1 MTRPAARRPAM
12 QNFLPDSD
20 PAAAALARGRTLS
33 RVLPNGFTVLVEPDH
48 SAPVASVQVWVQSGS
63 IHEGQWLGAGLSH
76 LLEHMIFK
84 GTEKRGPNEIARAV
98 QEAGGYVNAYTSFD
112 RTVYWI
118 DVPADGAC
126 TAMELLADAALNST
140 LPAEEFVKEQEVIRR
155 EFAMGFDD
163 PNRMSTELMLST
175 AFTASPYR
183 HPIIGHLEV
192 FNRLTR
198 EDLVAYYRARYTP
211 ENMFLVVTGD
221 VDPTEVF
228 AGAEKYFGSASRQ
241 AQPPLFIQHE
251 PPQLGRRAVHEEF
264 ETELTRC
271 SIVWHIPPVTHPDTA
286 ALDVLAT
293 VLGGGRSTPLHLEL
307 REKQNLVH
315 HISSYSYMAGEMGLF
330 GIDFLCDPEKRTEAE
345 QAVRGIV
352 ERYRTQ
358 TAAPEEVTKARKS
371 ILADQL
377 SNLSTARGRAS
388 DIGGSWL
395 LARNPDLGSEYLE
408 QVGRVEASD
417 LQRVAQR
424 YLGESLSTVT
434 SLNPKGSLSRT
445 AAAAPAGAAR
455 KIEKFTLPNGL
466 RVLVCADHKL
476 PLVDLVAVFRGGLL
490 AESTATNGVT
500 ALAARTLIKGTKKR
514 TAEQL
519 NDEIE
524 AVGGQIRADSG
535 NNSFSVS
542 VEVMKPDLRLGMEI
556 LSDVLTH
563 AQFPDEE
570 IEREKEDQT
579 ASIKAE
585 DEQITTV
592 ARHAM
597 RRAVFGDHPY
607 GLRSNGTQESVE
619 ALTRKQLLAFRD
631 ECVTAKNGIL
641 AIFGDISVEEVRSLT
656 AELFTALPEGKLLM
670 TDPPVAAPLTAPAEV
685 VVNEPKQQAVLMA
698 GFRGADALSPDRT
711 ALELI
716 DTASSDMASRFFH
729 RIREEL
735 GLAYFVGASQ
745 MMGFA
750 PGIFTFYLGTDPAKV
765 DLVRKNFDEEIAALA
780 AEGLT
785 EAELSRAK
793 KKLVGSEAIRNQ
805 SLEAFAHIVA
815 VDELYGLGAEHHA
828 QRAAEINAVTLEQV
842 RDVAR
847 KYFRDP
853 CRATVLVTPATDKVA
868 AG

>member
-1 MTRPAARRPAM
+1 M
-12 QNFLPDSD
+12 QNFLPHPD
-20 PAAAALARGRTLS
+20 PAAAALVRGRTQT

-63 IHEGQWLGAGLSH
+63 IHEGSWLGAGLSH

-118 DVPADGAC
+118 DVPSDGTN
-126 TAMELLADAALNST
+126 TAIELLADATLHST
-140 LPAEEFVKEQEVIRR
+140 LPAGEFAKEQEVIRR

-175 AFTASPYR
+175 AFSASPYR
-183 HPIIGHLEV
+183 HPIIGYLEV

-198 EDLVAYYRARYTP
+198 DDLVAYYRARYTP

-221 VDPTEVF
+221 VDPALVF
-228 AGAEKYFGSASRQ
+228 AEAEKHFGSAPRQ
-241 AQPPLFIQHE
+241 AQPPLFIPHE
-251 PPQLGRRAVHEEF
+251 PPQLGRREAHEEF

-271 SIVWHIPPVTHPDTA
+271 ALVWHIPPVTHPDTA
-286 ALDVLAT
+286 PLDVLAT

-307 REKQNLVH
+307 REKRNLVH

-330 GIDFLCDPEKRTEAE
+330 GIDFLCDPEKRSEAE
-345 QAVRGIV
+345 QAVLEIV
-352 ERYRTQ
+352 TRYRDRLASDT
-358 TAAPEEVTKARKS
+358 EVAKARKS

-377 SNLSTARGRAS
+377 NNLSTARGRAS

-408 QVGRVEASD
+408 HIGRVEAAD
-417 LQRVAQR
+417 LQRVARR
-424 YLGESLSTVT
+424 YLTGSKATVT
-434 SLNPKGSLSRT
+434 SLNPKGSLARASKE
-445 AAAAPAGAAR
+445 APAAGAR
-455 KIEKFTLPNGL
+455 HIEKFTLPNGL
-466 RVLVCADHKL
+466 RVLVCADRKL
-476 PLVDLVAVFRGGLL
+476 PLVNLVAVFRGGLL
-490 AESTATNGVT
+490 AETAATNGVT
-500 ALAARTLIKGTKKR
+500 ALAARTLIKGTTR
-514 TAEQL
+514 RSAEQL

-542 VEVMKPDLRLGMEI
+542 VEVMKPDLHLGMDI
-556 LSDVLTH
+556 LSDVLMH
-563 AQFPDEE
+563 AAFPGEE
-570 IEREKEDQT
+570 IVREKEDQV

-592 ARHAM
+592 AKHAM

-607 GLRSNGTQESVE
+607 GLRSSGTEESVE
-619 ALTRKQLLAFRD
+619 ALTRDQLLTFRD
-631 ECVTAKNGIL
+631 ECVTARNGVL
-641 AIFGDISVEEVRSLT
+641 AVFGDVSVEEVRSMAGEMFGGLR
-656 AELFTALPEGKLLM
+656 EGRLLM
-670 TDPPVAAPLTAPAEV
+670 TDPPVAPPLAAAVEV
-685 VVNEPKQQAVLMA
+685 VANEPKQQAVLMA
-698 GFRGADALSPDRT
+698 GFRGADALSPDRV

-780 AEGLT
+780 SDGLT
-785 EAELSRAK
+785 EAELVRAK
-793 KKLVGSEAIRNQ
+793 KKLIGSEAIRNQ
-805 SLEAFAHIVA
+805 SLEAFAHVVA
-815 VDELYGLGAEHHA
+815 VDELYGLGAEHYA
-828 QRAAEINAVTLEQV
+828 QRMAEINAVTLEQV
-842 RDVAR
+842 RAVAR
-847 KYFRDP
+847 RYFHEP
-853 CRATVLVTPATDKVA
+853 SRATVLVTPASTA
-868 AG
+868 MA

>member
-1 MTRPAARRPAM
+1 MRPAARRPAM
-12 QNFLPDSD
+12 QHLLPDPD
-20 PAAAALARGRTLS
+20 PAAAALVRGRTLT

-63 IHEGQWLGAGLSH
+63 IHEGTWLGAGLSH

-84 GTEKRGPNEIARAV
+84 GTAKRGPNEIARAV
-98 QEAGGYVNAYTSFD
+98 QESGGYVNAYTSFD

-118 DVPADGAC
+118 DVPAEGAA
-126 TAMELLADAALNST
+126 TAIELLADASLHST
-140 LPAEEFVKEQEVIRR
+140 LPEAEFAKEQEVIRR

-175 AFTASPYR
+175 AFTASPYK
-183 HPIIGHLEV
+183 HPIIGHLEI

-198 EDLVAYYRARYTP
+198 DDLAAYYRARYTP

-221 VDPTEVF
+221 VDPARVF
-228 AGAEKYFGSASRQ
+228 ADAEQCFGSAPRQ
-241 AQPPLFIQHE
+241 AQPPVFIPRE
-251 PPQLGRRAVHEEF
+251 PPQLGHREAHEEF
-264 ETELTRC
+264 DTELTRC

-286 ALDVLAT
+286 PLDVLAT
-293 VLGGGRSTPLHLEL
+293 VLGAGRSTPLHREL

-330 GIDFLCDPEKRTEAE
+330 GIDFLCDPEKRVEAE
-345 QAVRGIV
+345 RAVRAIV
-352 ERYRTQ
+352 ERYRAQ
-358 TAAPEEVTKARKS
+358 AAAPEEVTKARKS

-377 SNLSTARGRAS
+377 NNLSTARGRAS

-408 QVGRVEASD
+408 QVARVEAAD
-417 LQRVAQR
+417 LQRVAR
-424 YLGESLSTVT
+424 HYLGETRSTVT
-434 SLNPKGSLSRT
+434 SLNPKGSRT
-445 AAAAPAGAAR
+445 RVAQSAPAVGAR
-455 KIEKFTLPNGL
+455 RIVKFALPNGL
-466 RVLVCADHKL
+466 RVLVCPDNKL
-476 PLVDLVAVFRGGLL
+476 PLVNLVAVFRGGLL
-490 AESTATNGVT
+490 AETEATNGVT
-500 ALAARTLIKGTKKR
+500 ALAARTLIKGTEKR
-514 TAEQL
+514 TADQL

-542 VEVMKPDLRLGMEI
+542 VEVMKPDLRLGMDI

-563 AQFPDEE
+563 AEFPPEE
-570 IEREKEDQT
+570 IAREKEDQL

-597 RRAVFGDHPY
+597 RQAVFGAHPY
-607 GLRSNGTQESVE
+607 GLRSNGTEASVA
-619 ALTRKQLLAFRD
+619 ALTRGQLVAFRD
-631 ECVTAKNGIL
+631 ECVTAKNGVL
-641 AIFGDISVEEVRSLT
+641 AVFGDVSVGEVEAL
-656 AELFTALPEGKLLM
+656 AGQFFGALPAGELLM
-670 TDPPVAAPLTAPAEV
+670 TDPPVAPPLASAAEV
-685 VVNEPKQQAVLMA
+685 VVHEPKQQAVLMA
-698 GFRGADALSPDRT
+698 GFRGADALSPDRVG
-711 ALELI
+711 LELI

-765 DLVRKNFDEEIAALA
+765 DQVRKNFDEEIASLA

-785 EAELSRAK
+785 AAELARAK
-793 KKLVGSEAIRNQ
+793 KKLIGSEAIRNQ
-805 SLEAFAHIVA
+805 SLEAFAHVAA
-815 VDELYGLGAEHHA
+815 VDELYGLGADHHEG
-828 QRAAEINAVTLEQV
+828 RAAEINAVTLEQI
-842 RDVAR
+842 RDLAH
-847 KYFRDP
+847 KYFRDAH
-853 CRATVLVTPATDKVA
+853 RATVLVTPGAPDPVA

>member
-1 MTRPAARRPAM
+1 MPD
-12 QNFLPDSD
+12 FLPHPD
-20 PAAAALARGRTLS
+20 PVAAALARGRTQT
-33 RVLPNGFTVLVEPDH
+33 RVLPNGFTVLVEADH
-48 SAPVASVQVWVQSGS
+48 TAPVASVQVWVQSGS
-63 IHEGQWLGAGLSH
+63 IHEGEWLGAGLSH

-84 GTEKRGPNEIARAV
+84 GTEKRGPNDIARAV

-118 DVPADGAC
+118 DVPAEGAA
-126 TAMELLADAALNST
+126 TAMELLADATLHST
-140 LPAEEFVKEQEVIRR
+140 LPAEEFAKEQEVIRR

-198 EDLVAYYRARYTP
+198 DDLVAYYRARYTP

-221 VDPTEVF
+221 VDPAEIF
-228 AGAEKYFGSASRQ
+228 AGAEKWFGSASRR
-241 AQPPLFIQHE
+241 AQPPLYIPHE
-251 PPQLGRRAVHEEF
+251 PPQLGRREAHEEF

-286 ALDVLAT
+286 PLDVLAT
-293 VLGGGRSTPLHLEL
+293 VLGSGRSTPLHLEL
-307 REKQNLVH
+307 REKKNLVH

-330 GIDFLCDPEKRTEAE
+330 GIDFLCEPDKRAEAE
-345 QAVRGIV
+345 SAVRGIV
-352 ERYRTQ
+352 ERYRGQ
-358 TAAPEEVTKARKS
+358 AATGAEVAKARKN

-377 SNLSTARGRAS
+377 GNLSTARGRAS

-395 LARNPDLGSEYLE
+395 LARNPDLGSEYLA
-408 QVGRVEASD
+408 QIGRVEPAD
-417 LQRVAQR
+417 LQRVARR
-424 YLGESLSTVT
+424 YLEESKSTVT
-434 SLNPKGSLSRT
+434 SLNPKGSLARALS
-445 AAAAPAGAAR
+445 AAPAPGAR
-455 KIEKFTLPNGL
+455 HIEKFALPNGL
-466 RVLVCADHKL
+466 RVLVCADPKL
-476 PLVDLVAVFRGGLL
+476 PLVNLIAVFRGGLL
-490 AESTATNGVT
+490 AETAETNGVT
-500 ALAARTLIKGTKKR
+500 ALAARTLIKGTER
-514 TAEQL
+514 RSAEQL
-519 NDEIE
+519 HEEIE

-542 VEVMKPDLRLGMEI
+542 VEVMRPDLALGMDI
-556 LSDVLTH
+556 LSDVLAH
-563 AQFPDEE
+563 ASFPAEE
-570 IEREKEDQT
+570 IEREKEDQI

-585 DEQITTV
+585 DEQITTI

-607 GLRSNGTQESVE
+607 GLRSNGSEESVH
-619 ALTRKQLLAFRD
+619 ALTREHLLAFRD
-631 ECVTAKNGIL
+631 GSVTAKNGVL
-641 AIFGDISVEEVRSLT
+641 AIFGDVSVDEVRSM
-656 AELFTALPEGKLLM
+656 AEKMFGGLREGALLM
-670 TDPPVAAPLTAPAEV
+670 TDPPAGAPLPGDAEIV
-685 VVNEPKQQAVLMA
+685 VHEPKQQAVLMA
-698 GFRGADALSPDRT
+698 GFRGADALSPDRI

-765 DLVRKNFDEEIAALA
+765 ALVRKNFDEEISALA

-785 EAELSRAK
+785 EAELLRAK
-793 KKLVGSEAIRNQ
+793 KKLIGSEAIRNQ

-815 VDELYGLGAEHHA
+815 VDELYGLGADHHGR
-828 QRAAEINAVTLEQV
+828 RAAEIEAVTLDDI
-842 RDVAR
+842 RRVAR
-847 KYFRDP
+847 KYFHEPR
-853 CRATVLVTPATDKVA
+853 RATVLVTPAADQVA

>member
-1 MTRPAARRPAM
+1 MPD
-12 QNFLPDSD
+12 FLPQPD
-20 PAAAALARGRTLS
+20 PVAAALPRGHTQT

-63 IHEGQWLGAGLSH
+63 IHEGPWLGAGLSH

-84 GTEKRGPNEIARAV
+84 GTEKRGANEIARSV

-118 DVPADGAC
+118 DVPADGAA
-126 TAMELLADAALNST
+126 TAMELLADATLHST
-140 LPAEEFVKEQEVIRR
+140 LPAGEFAKEQEVIRR

-175 AFTASPYR
+175 AFSASPYR

-198 EDLVAYYRARYTP
+198 DDLVAYYRARYTP

-221 VDPTEVF
+221 VDPARVF
-228 AGAEKYFGSASRQ
+228 ADAETWFGSVPRQ
-241 AQPPLFIQHE
+241 AQPPLFIPHE
-251 PPQLGRRAVHEEF
+251 PPQLGRREAHEEF

-271 SIVWHIPPVTHPDTA
+271 SIAWHIPPVTHPDTA

-307 REKQNLVH
+307 REKKNLVH

-330 GIDFLCDPEKRTEAE
+330 GIDFLCEPDKRAEAE
-345 QAVRGIV
+345 AAVRSIV
-352 ERYRTQ
+352 DRYREQ
-358 TAAPEEVTKARKS
+358 TASPAEVAKARKS

-377 SNLSTARGRAS
+377 NNLSTARGRAS

-395 LARNPDLGSEYLE
+395 LARNPDLGSEYLA

-417 LQRVAQR
+417 LQRVAR
-424 YLGESLSTVT
+424 SYLTASQSTVT
-434 SLNPKGSLSRT
+434 SLNPKGSLARAT
-445 AAAAPAGAAR
+445 AAAPAPGAR
-455 KIEKFTLPNGL
+455 RIEKFTLPNGL
-466 RVLVCADHKL
+466 RVLVCADRKL
-476 PLVDLVAVFRGGLL
+476 PLINLVAVFRGGLL
-490 AESTATNGVT
+490 AETAASNGVT
-500 ALAARTLIKGTKKR
+500 ALAARTLIKGTAR
-514 TAEQL
+514 RSAEQL

-542 VEVMKPDLRLGMEI
+542 VEVMKSDLALGMDI

-563 AQFPDEE
+563 AAFPEEE
-570 IEREKEDQT
+570 IAREKEDQI

-585 DEQITTV
+585 DEQITTI

-607 GLRSNGTQESVE
+607 GLRSNGTEESVQ
-619 ALTRKQLLAFRD
+619 ALTRGQLLAFRD
-631 ECVTAKNGIL
+631 ECVTAKNGVL
-641 AIFGDISVEEVRSLT
+641 AIFGDVSVEEVRT
-656 AELFTALPEGKLLM
+656 MAEKMFGGLREGDLLM
-670 TDPPVAAPLTAPAEV
+670 TNPPVAPALGAAVEV
-685 VVNEPKQQAVLMA
+685 VANEPKQQAVLMA
-698 GFRGADALSPDRT
+698 GFRGADALSPDRV

-780 AEGLT
+780 ADGLT
-785 EAELSRAK
+785 EAELVRAQ
-793 KKLVGSEAIRNQ
+793 KKLIGSEAIRNQ
-805 SLEAFAHIVA
+805 SLEAFTHVVA
-815 VDELYGLGAEHHA
+815 VDELYGLGAEHYA

-847 KYFRDP
+847 RYFHEP
-853 CRATVLVTPATDKVA
+853 CRATVLVMPEKSVA
-868 AG
+868 

>member
-1 MTRPAARRPAM
+1 M
-12 QNFLPDSD
+12 QNFLAQSD
-20 PAAAALARGRTLS
+20 PVAAALARGRTQS

-118 DVPADGAC
+118 DVPADG
-126 TAMELLADAALNST
+126 TATAIELLADATLHST
-140 LPAEEFVKEQEVIRR
+140 LPADEFTKEQEVIRR

-175 AFTASPYR
+175 AFSASPYR
-183 HPIIGHLEV
+183 HPIIGHLDV

-198 EDLVAYYRARYTP
+198 DDLVAYYRARYTP

-221 VDPTEVF
+221 VEPAHIF
-228 AGAEKYFGSASRQ
+228 AEAEKWFGPAQRQ
-241 AQPPLFIQHE
+241 AQPPLFIPHE
-251 PPQLGRRAVHEEF
+251 PPQLGRREAHEEF

-271 SIVWHIPPVTHPDTA
+271 SLVWHIPPVTHPDTA
-286 ALDVLAT
+286 PLDVLAT

-307 REKQNLVH
+307 REKRNLVH
-315 HISSYSYMAGEMGLF
+315 HISAYSYMAGEMGLF
-330 GIDFLCDPEKRTEAE
+330 GIDFLCEPEKRAEAE
-345 QAVRGIV
+345 QAVLEIV
-352 ERYRTQ
+352 DRYRAQ
-358 TAAPEEVTKARKS
+358 TAAAAEVAKARKS

-377 SNLSTARGRAS
+377 NNLSTARGRAS

-408 QVGRVEASD
+408 HIGRVEAAE
-417 LQRVAQR
+417 LQGVAR
-424 YLGESLSTVT
+424 KYLTGSKVTIT
-434 SLNPKGSLSRT
+434 SLNPRGSLATTAQT
-445 AAAAPAGAAR
+445 AAAAGAR
-455 KIEKFTLPNGL
+455 HIEKFTLPNGL
-466 RVLVCADHKL
+466 RVLVCEDRKL
-476 PLVDLVAVFRGGLL
+476 PLVNLVAVFRGGLL
-490 AESTATNGVT
+490 AETKETNGIT
-500 ALAARTLIKGTKKR
+500 ALGARTLIKGTARR

-519 NDEIE
+519 HEEIE

-535 NNSFSVS
+535 NNSFSLS
-542 VEVMKPDLRLGMEI
+542 VEVMKPDLTLGMDI
-556 LSDVLTH
+556 LADVLMH
-563 AQFPDEE
+563 ASFPEDA
-570 IEREKEDQT
+570 IAREKEDQI

-585 DEQITTV
+585 DEQITSV
-592 ARHAM
+592 AKHAM
-597 RRAVFGDHPY
+597 RRAVFGDHAY
-607 GLRSNGTQESVE
+607 GLRSSGSEESVA

-631 ECVTAKNGIL
+631 GCVAGRNGVL
-641 AIFGDISVEEVRSLT
+641 AIFGDVSAGEVRKL
-656 AELFTALPEGKLLM
+656 AENLLAGLPEGQLLM
-670 TDPPVAAPLTAPAEV
+670 TDPPVAPAIAAPADIV
-685 VVNEPKQQAVLMA
+685 VHEPKQQAVLMA
-698 GFRGADALSPDRT
+698 GFQGANALSPDRV

-735 GLAYFVGASQ
+735 GLAYFVGAAQ

-765 DLVRKNFDEEIAALA
+765 DVVRKNFDEEIAALA

-793 KKLVGSEAIRNQ
+793 KKLIGSEAIRNQ
-805 SLEAFAHIVA
+805 SLEAFAHVVA
-815 VDELYGLGAEHHA
+815 VDELYGLGADHYA
-828 QRAAEINAVTLEQV
+828 QRAAEINAVTQEQV
-842 RDVAR
+842 RAVAN
-847 KYFRDP
+847 KYFQQP
-853 CRATVLVTPATDKVA
+853 HRATVLVTPA
-868 AG
+868 

>member
-1 MTRPAARRPAM
+1 M
-12 QNFLPDSD
+12 QHFPSQSE
-20 PAAAALARGRTLS
+20 PAAAALARGRTQT

-63 IHEGQWLGAGLSH
+63 IHEGSWLGAGLSH

-118 DVPADGAC
+118 DVPADGTN
-126 TAMELLADAALNST
+126 TAIELLADATLHST
-140 LPAEEFVKEQEVIRR
+140 LPADEFAKEQEVIRR

-175 AFTASPYR
+175 AFSASPYR
-183 HPIIGHLEV
+183 HPIIGHLDV
-192 FNRLTR
+192 FNQLTR
-198 EDLVAYYRARYTP
+198 DDLVAYYRARYTP

-221 VDPTEVF
+221 VDPARVF
-228 AGAEKYFGSASRQ
+228 SEAEAQFGSAPRQ
-241 AQPPLFIQHE
+241 AQPPLFIPHE
-251 PPQLGRRAVHEEF
+251 PPQLGRREAHEEF

-271 SIVWHIPPVTHPDTA
+271 SLVWHIPPVTHPDTA
-286 ALDVLAT
+286 PLDVLAT

-307 REKQNLVH
+307 REKRNLVH

-345 QAVRGIV
+345 QAVLEIV
-352 ERYRTQ
+352 DRYRAQ
-358 TAAPEEVTKARKS
+358 TATDAEVAKARKS

-377 SNLSTARGRAS
+377 NNLSTARGRAS

-408 QVGRVEASD
+408 HIGRVEAAD
-417 LQRVAQR
+417 LQRVASR
-424 YLGESLSTVT
+424 YLTESKATIT
-434 SLNPKGSLSRT
+434 SLNPKGSLSRVT
-445 AAAAPAGAAR
+445 AEAPAAR
-455 KIEKFTLPNGL
+455 ARHIEKFTLPNGL
-466 RVLVCADHKL
+466 RVLVCPDRKL
-476 PLVDLVAVFRGGLL
+476 PLVNLVAVFRGGLL
-490 AESTATNGVT
+490 AETATTNGVT
-500 ALAARTLIKGTKKR
+500 ALAARTLIKGTER
-514 TAEQL
+514 RSAEQL

-542 VEVMKPDLRLGMEI
+542 VEVMKPDLRLGMDI

-563 AQFPDEE
+563 AAFPEEE
-570 IEREKEDQT
+570 IAREKEDQI

-585 DEQITTV
+585 DEQITTI

-607 GLRSNGTQESVE
+607 GLRSSGTEESVE
-619 ALTRKQLLAFRD
+619 ALARDQLILFRD
-631 ECVTAKNGIL
+631 ECVTAKNGVL
-641 AIFGDISVEEVRSLT
+641 AVFGDVSVEEVRSMA
-656 AELFTALPEGKLLM
+656 AEMLDGLREGKLLM
-670 TDPPVAAPLTAPAEV
+670 TEPPVPPPLGAAVEV
-685 VVNEPKQQAVLMA
+685 VANEPKQQAVLMA
-698 GFRGADALSPDRT
+698 GFRGADALSPDRV

-780 AEGLT
+780 ADGLT
-785 EAELSRAK
+785 ESELARAK
-793 KKLVGSEAIRNQ
+793 KKLIGSEAIRNQ
-805 SLEAFAHIVA
+805 SLESFAHIVA
-815 VDELYGLGAEHHA
+815 VDELYGLGAEHYTH
-828 QRAAEINAVTLEQV
+828 RAAEINAVTLEQV
-842 RDVAR
+842 RAVAR
-847 KYFRDP
+847 KYFHEP
-853 CRATVLVTPATDKVA
+853 CRATVVVTPEQSIA
-868 AG
+868 

>member
-1 MTRPAARRPAM
+1 M
-12 QNFLPDSD
+12 QNLLPHPDD
-20 PAAAALARGRTLS
+20 TAAAALARGRTQT

-63 IHEGQWLGAGLSH
+63 IHEGSWLGAGLSH

-118 DVPADGAC
+118 DVPADGAG
-126 TAMELLADAALNST
+126 TAMELLADATLHST
-140 LPAEEFVKEQEVIRR
+140 LPAEEFSKEQEVIRR

-175 AFTASPYR
+175 AFSASPYR

-198 EDLVAYYRARYTP
+198 DDLAAYYRARYTP

-221 VDPTEVF
+221 VDPAQVF
-228 AGAEKYFGSASRQ
+228 ADAEKNFGPASRQ
-241 AQPPLFIQHE
+241 AQPPLFIPHE
-251 PPQLGRRAVHEEF
+251 PAQLGRREAHEEF

-271 SIVWHIPPVTHPDTA
+271 SLVWHIPPVTHPDTA
-286 ALDVLAT
+286 PLDVLAT
-293 VLGGGRSTPLHLEL
+293 ALGGGRSTPLHLEL
-307 REKQNLVH
+307 REKKNLVH
-315 HISSYSYMAGEMGLF
+315 HISAYSYMAGEMGLF
-330 GIDFLCDPEKRTEAE
+330 GIDFLCDPDKRIEAA
-345 QAVRGIV
+345 QAVLEIV
-352 ERYRTQ
+352 DRYCGQ
-358 TAAPEEVTKARKS
+358 TATPAEVTKARKS

-377 SNLSTARGRAS
+377 NNLSTARGRAS

-395 LARNPDLGSEYLE
+395 LARNPDLGSEYL
-408 QVGRVEASD
+408 GHIGCVEAAD
-417 LQRVAQR
+417 LQRVARR
-424 YLGESLSTVT
+424 YLTESKATIT
-434 SLNPKGSLSRT
+434 SLNPKGSLDLASR
-445 AAAAPAGAAR
+445 AAHVAGAR

-476 PLVDLVAVFRGGLL
+476 PLVNLVAVFRGGLL
-490 AESTATNGVT
+490 AENAATNGVT
-500 ALAARTLIKGTKKR
+500 ALAARTLIKGTER
-514 TAEQL
+514 RSAEQL

-542 VEVMKPDLRLGMEI
+542 VEVMKPDLGLGMDI
-556 LSDVLTH
+556 LSDVLAH
-563 AQFPDEE
+563 AAFPDEE
-570 IEREKEDQT
+570 IAREKEDQI

-592 ARHAM
+592 ARNAM

-607 GLRSNGTQESVE
+607 GLRSSGTVDSVE
-619 ALTRKQLLAFRD
+619 SLTGEQLLAFRE
-631 ECVTAKNGIL
+631 ECVTAKNGVL
-641 AIFGDISVEEVRSLT
+641 AIFGDVSVKEVRAMAGEMFGGLR
-656 AELFTALPEGKLLM
+656 EGALLM
-670 TDPPVAAPLTAPAEV
+670 TDPPVAPPLGAAAEI

-698 GFRGADALSPDRT
+698 GFRGADALSADRA

-716 DTASSDMASRFFH
+716 DTASSDMASRFFQ

-735 GLAYFVGASQ
+735 GLAYFVGAAQ

-785 EAELSRAK
+785 EAELIRAK
-793 KKLVGSEAIRNQ
+793 KKLIGSEAIRNQ
-805 SLEAFAHIVA
+805 SLETFAHVVA

-828 QRAAEINAVTLEQV
+828 ERAAEINAVTLEQV
-842 RDVAR
+842 REVAQ

-853 CRATVLVTPATDKVA
+853 FRATVLVTPEQSVA
-868 AG
+868 

>member
-1 MTRPAARRPAM
+1 MPD
-12 QNFLPDSD
+12 FLPQPD
-20 PAAAALARGRTLS
+20 PAAAALSRGNTQS

-63 IHEGQWLGAGLSH
+63 IHEGSWLGAGLSH

-118 DVPADGAC
+118 DVPADGAA
-126 TAMELLADAALNST
+126 TAMELLADATLHST
-140 LPAEEFVKEQEVIRR
+140 LPAEEFAKEQEVIRR

-183 HPIIGHLEV
+183 HPIIGHLDV

-221 VDPTEVF
+221 VDPAQVF
-228 AGAEKYFGSASRQ
+228 ADAEQWFGSVPRQ
-241 AQPPLFIQHE
+241 AQPPLFIPRE
-251 PPQLGRRAVHEEF
+251 PPQLGRREAHEEF

-286 ALDVLAT
+286 PLDVLAT

-307 REKQNLVH
+307 REKKNLVH

-330 GIDFLCDPEKRTEAE
+330 GIDFLCEPAKRAEAE

-358 TAAPEEVTKARKS
+358 SASPAEVAKARKS

-377 SNLSTARGRAS
+377 NNLSTARGRAS

-417 LQRVAQR
+417 LQRVARR
-424 YLGESLSTVT
+424 YLGESESTVT
-434 SLNPKGSLSRT
+434 SLNPKGSLARAFAT
-445 AAAAPAGAAR
+445 TPAAGAR
-455 KIEKFTLPNGL
+455 KIGKFTLPSGL
-466 RVLVCADHKL
+466 RVLVCDDHKL
-476 PLVDLVAVFRGGLL
+476 PLVNLVAVFRGGLL
-490 AESTATNGVT
+490 AETPATNGVT
-500 ALAARTLIKGTKKR
+500 ALAARTLIKGTSR
-514 TAEQL
+514 RNAEQL

-542 VEVMKPDLRLGMEI
+542 IEVMKPDLHLGMDI
-556 LSDVLTH
+556 LSDVLMH
-563 AQFPDEE
+563 ATFPAEE
-570 IEREKEDQT
+570 IAREKEDQI

-585 DEQITTV
+585 EEQITTV

-607 GLRSNGTQESVE
+607 GLRSNGTEESVH
-619 ALTRKQLLAFRD
+619 ALTREQLLAFRE
-631 ECVTAKNGIL
+631 ECVTAKNGVL
-641 AIFGDISVEEVRSLT
+641 AIFGAVSVDEVRAM
-656 AELFTALPEGKLLM
+656 AEKMFGGLREGSLLM
-670 TDPPVAAPLTAPAEV
+670 TDPPVAPALNEAVEV
-685 VVNEPKQQAVLMA
+685 VAHEPKQQAVLMA
-698 GFRGADALSPDRT
+698 GFRGADALSPDRV

-765 DLVRKNFDEEIAALA
+765 DLVRKNFDEEISALA

-785 EAELSRAK
+785 ESELVRAK
-793 KKLVGSEAIRNQ
+793 KKLIGSEAIRNQ
-805 SLEAFAHIVA
+805 SLESFAHVVA

-828 QRAAEINAVTLEQV
+828 QRAAEINAVTLDQV

-847 KYFRDP
+847 RYFLEP
-853 CRATVLVTPATDKVA
+853 CRATVLVTPETA
-868 AG
+868 

>member
-1 MTRPAARRPAM
+1 MPE
-12 QNFLPDSD
+12 FLPTPD
-20 PAAAALARGRTLS
+20 PAASALTRGQTMT

-118 DVPADGAC
+118 DVPSDG
-126 TAMELLADAALNST
+126 TATAIELLADATLNST
-140 LPAEEFVKEQEVIRR
+140 LPDGEFAKEQEVIRR

-175 AFTASPYR
+175 AFSTSPYR

-198 EDLVAYYRARYTP
+198 DDLTAYYRARYTP

-221 VDPTEVF
+221 VDTAQIF
-228 AGAEKYFGSASRQ
+228 AEAEKWFGLAPRRV
-241 AQPPLFIQHE
+241 QPPLFIPHE
-251 PPQLGRRAVHEEF
+251 PPQLGRREAHEEF

-271 SIVWHIPPVTHPDTA
+271 SLVWHIPPVTHPDTA
-286 ALDVLAT
+286 PLDVLAT

-307 REKQNLVH
+307 REKRNLVH
-315 HISSYSYMAGEMGLF
+315 HISAYSYMAGEMGLF
-330 GIDFLCDPEKRTEAE
+330 GIDFLCQPEKRAEAE
-345 QAVRGIV
+345 SAVLDIV
-352 ERYRTQ
+352 DRYRGQ
-358 TAAPEEVTKARKS
+358 AASGNEVTKARKS
-371 ILADQL
+371 ILADQI

-395 LARNPDLGSEYLE
+395 LARNPDLGSEYLG
-408 QVGRVEASD
+408 QVGRVEAAD
-417 LQRVAQR
+417 LQRVACQ
-424 YLGESLSTVT
+424 YLVEARATVT
-434 SLNPKGSLSRT
+434 SLNPKGSLDRTVKT
-445 AAAAPAGAAR
+445 AAAPGAR
-455 KIEKFTLPNGL
+455 QIEHFTLPNGL
-466 RVLVCADHKL
+466 RVLVCEDRKL
-476 PLVDLVAVFRGGLL
+476 PLVNFVSVFRGGLL
-490 AESTATNGVT
+490 AETAATNGVT
-500 ALAARTLIKGTKKR
+500 ALAARTLIKGTAR
-514 TAEQL
+514 RDGEQL

-542 VEVMKPDLRLGMEI
+542 VEVMKPDLRLGMDI
-556 LSDVLTH
+556 LSDVLVH
-563 AQFPDEE
+563 ATFPEE
-570 IEREKEDQT
+570 EVAREKEDQIAAIT
-579 ASIKAE
+579 AE
-585 DEQITTV
+585 DEQITTI

-607 GLRSNGTQESVE
+607 GLRSNGTTESVE
-619 ALTRKQLLAFRD
+619 ALTRAQLLAFRD
-631 ECVTAKNGIL
+631 TCVTAKNGVL
-641 AIFGDISVEEVRSLT
+641 AIFGDVSLEEVRTLT
-656 AELFTALPEGKLLM
+656 AEMFGPLPTGELLM
-670 TDPPVAAPLTAPAEV
+670 TDPPAPAALTAAVEV
-685 VVNEPKQQAVLMA
+685 VAHEPKQQAVLMA
-698 GFRGADALSPDRT
+698 GFRGADALSPDRV

-716 DTASSDMASRFFH
+716 DTASSDMSSRFFH

-735 GLAYFVGASQ
+735 GLAYFVGATQ

-765 DLVRKNFDEEIAALA
+765 DLVRKNFDQEIASLA
-780 AEGLT
+780 EDGLT
-785 EAELSRAK
+785 EAELVRAK
-793 KKLVGSEAIRNQ
+793 KKLIGGEAIRNQ
-805 SLEAFAHIVA
+805 SLESFAHIVA
-815 VDELYGLGAEHHA
+815 VDELYGLGADHHA
-828 QRAAEINAVTLEQV
+828 QRTTEINAVTLGQV

-847 KYFRDP
+847 KYFREP
-853 CRATVLVTPATDKVA
+853 FRATVLVTPQAAATA
-868 AG
+868 

>member
-1 MTRPAARRPAM
+1 M
-12 QNFLPDSD
+12 QNFLPNSD
-20 PAAAALARGRTLS
+20 PAAAALARGRTLT

-84 GTEKRGPNEIARAV
+84 GTEKRGPNEIAKAV

-118 DVPADGAC
+118 DVPADGAA
-126 TAMELLADAALNST
+126 TAMELLADATLHST
-140 LPAEEFVKEQEVIRR
+140 LPEGEFAKEQEVIRR

-175 AFTASPYR
+175 AFTASPYK
-183 HPIIGHLEV
+183 HPIIGHLDV

-198 EDLVAYYRARYTP
+198 DDLAAYYRARYTP

-221 VDPTEVF
+221 VDPAKVF
-228 AGAEKYFGSASRQ
+228 ADAEQWFGSAPRQ
-241 AQPPLFIQHE
+241 AQPPLFIPRE
-251 PPQLGRRAVHEEF
+251 PPQLGRREAHDEF

-271 SIVWHIPPVTHPDTA
+271 SLVWHIPPVTHPDTA
-286 ALDVLAT
+286 PRDVLAT

-307 REKQNLVH
+307 REKKNLVH
-315 HISSYSYMAGEMGLF
+315 HVSSYSYMAGEMGLF

-345 QAVRGIV
+345 KAVREIV
-352 ERYRTQ
+352 ERYRTR
-358 TAAPEEVTKARKS
+358 AAAADEVTKARKS

-377 SNLSTARGRAS
+377 NNLSTARGRAS

-408 QVGRVEASD
+408 QIGRVEASD

-424 YLGESLSTVT
+424 YLGESQSTVT
-434 SLNPKGSLSRT
+434 SLNPKGSLAR
-445 AAAAPAGAAR
+445 AAKSAPAAGAR
-455 KIEKFTLPNGL
+455 HIDKFTLPNGL

-476 PLVDLVAVFRGGLL
+476 PLVNLVAVFRGGLL
-490 AESTATNGVT
+490 AESAATNGVT

-542 VEVMKPDLRLGMEI
+542 VEVMQPDLRLGMDI
-556 LSDVLTH
+556 LSDVLIH
-563 AQFPDEE
+563 AEFPEEE
-570 IEREKEDQT
+570 IAREKEDQI

-607 GLRSNGTQESVE
+607 GLRSNGTAESVQ

-631 ECVTAKNGIL
+631 ECVTGKNGVL
-641 AIFGDISVEEVRSLT
+641 AIFGDVSGDEVRAMC
-656 AELFTALPEGKLLM
+656 AELFSGLPGGKLLM
-670 TDPPVAAPLTAPAEV
+670 TDPPIAPPLPAAVEI
-685 VVNEPKQQAVLMA
+685 VVNEPKQQAVIMA
-698 GFRGADALSPDRT
+698 GFRGTDALNPDRT

-750 PGIFTFYLGTDPAKV
+750 PGIFTFYLGTDPAKA
-765 DLVRKNFDEEIAALA
+765 DHVRKNLDEEIASLA
-780 AEGLT
+780 ADGLT
-785 EAELSRAK
+785 EAELVRAK
-793 KKLVGSEAIRNQ
+793 KKLIGSEAIRNQ
-805 SLEAFAHIVA
+805 SLEAFAHVVA
-815 VDELYGLGAEHHA
+815 VDELYGLGTDHHA
-828 QRAAEINAVTLEQV
+828 QRAAEINAVTLDEV
-842 RDVAR
+842 RRVAR
-847 KYFRDP
+847 KYFHEP
-853 CRATVLVTPATDKVA
+853 HRATVLVTPA
-868 AG
+868 

>member
-1 MTRPAARRPAM
+1 MPE
-12 QNFLPDSD
+12 FLPAPD
-20 PAAAALARGRTLS
+20 PAASALARGHTLT

-63 IHEGQWLGAGLSH
+63 IHESQWLGAGLSH

-118 DVPADGAC
+118 DVPSDG
-126 TAMELLADAALNST
+126 TATAIELLADATLHST
-140 LPAEEFVKEQEVIRR
+140 LPDGEFAKEQEVIRR

-175 AFTASPYR
+175 AFSTSPYR

-198 EDLVAYYRARYTP
+198 DDLVAYYRSRYTP

-221 VDPTEVF
+221 VDTAQIF
-228 AGAEKYFGSASRQ
+228 AEAEKWFGLAPRRV
-241 AQPPLFIQHE
+241 QPPLFIPHE
-251 PPQLGRRAVHEEF
+251 PPQLGRREAHEEF

-271 SIVWHIPPVTHPDTA
+271 SLVWHIPPVTHPDTA

-307 REKQNLVH
+307 REKRNLVH
-315 HISSYSYMAGEMGLF
+315 HISAYSYMAGEMGLF
-330 GIDFLCDPEKRTEAE
+330 GIDFLCEPEKRAEAE
-345 QAVRGIV
+345 SAVLDIV
-352 ERYRTQ
+352 ARYRGQ
-358 TAAPEEVTKARKS
+358 AAASSEVTKARKS
-371 ILADQL
+371 ILADQI

-395 LARNPDLGSEYLE
+395 LARNPDLGSEYLDH
-408 QVGRVEASD
+408 VGRVEAAD
-417 LQRVAQR
+417 LQRVACQ
-424 YLGESLSTVT
+424 YLAGSKATVT
-434 SLNPKGSLSRT
+434 SLNPKGSLDRT
-445 AAAAPAGAAR
+445 VKEAAARGTR
-455 KIEKFTLPNGL
+455 RIEHFTLPNGL
-466 RVLVCADHKL
+466 RVLVCEDRKL
-476 PLVDLVAVFRGGLL
+476 PLVNLVSVFRGGLL
-490 AESTATNGVT
+490 AETAGTNGVT
-500 ALAARTLIKGTKKR
+500 ALAARTLVKGTAR
-514 TAEQL
+514 RDGEQL

-542 VEVMKPDLRLGMEI
+542 VEVMKPDLRLGMDI
-556 LSDVLTH
+556 LSDVLVH
-563 AQFPDEE
+563 ATFPEE
-570 IEREKEDQT
+570 EVAREKEDQI
-579 ASIKAE
+579 AAIKAE
-585 DEQITTV
+585 DEQITTI

-607 GLRSNGTQESVE
+607 GLRSNGTAESVE
-619 ALTRKQLLAFRD
+619 ALTRAQLLAFRD
-631 ECVTAKNGIL
+631 TCVTAKNGVL
-641 AIFGDISVEEVRSLT
+641 AIFGDVSREEVLALT
-656 AELFTALPEGKLLM
+656 AEMFGPLPTGELLM
-670 TDPPVAAPLTAPAEV
+670 TDPPAAAALTAAIEV
-685 VVNEPKQQAVLMA
+685 VANEPKQQAVLMA
-698 GFRGADALSPDRT
+698 GFRGADALSPDRV

-716 DTASSDMASRFFH
+716 DTASSDMSSRFFH

-735 GLAYFVGASQ
+735 GLAYFVGAAQ

-765 DLVRKNFDEEIAALA
+765 DLVRKNFDEEIASLA
-780 AEGLT
+780 EDGLT
-785 EAELSRAK
+785 EAELLRAK
-793 KKLVGSEAIRNQ
+793 KKLIGGEAIRNQ
-805 SLEAFAHIVA
+805 SLEAFAHVVA

-828 QRAAEINAVTLEQV
+828 ERAAEINAVTLEEV

-847 KYFRDP
+847 KYFREP
-853 CRATVLVTPATDKVA
+853 FRATVLVTPEPTATA
-868 AG
+868 

>member
-1 MTRPAARRPAM
+1 M
-12 QNFLPDSD
+12 QNFPPHPD
-20 PAAAALARGRTLS
+20 PAAAALARGRTQT
-33 RVLPNGFTVLVEPDH
+33 RVLANGFNVLVEPDH

-118 DVPADGAC
+118 DVPADGAA
-126 TAMELLADAALNST
+126 TAMELLADATLHST
-140 LPAEEFVKEQEVIRR
+140 LPAGEFAKEQEVIRR

-175 AFTASPYR
+175 AFSASPYR

-198 EDLVAYYRARYTP
+198 EDLAAYYRARYTP

-221 VDPTEVF
+221 VDPAQVF
-228 AGAEKYFGSASRQ
+228 AEAEKHFGSAPRQ
-241 AQPPLFIQHE
+241 AQPPLFIPHE
-251 PPQLGRRAVHEEF
+251 PPQLGRREAHEEF

-271 SIVWHIPPVTHPDTA
+271 SLVWHIPPVTHPDTA

-307 REKQNLVH
+307 REKRNLVH
-315 HISSYSYMAGEMGLF
+315 HISAYSYMAGEMGLF
-330 GIDFLCDPEKRTEAE
+330 GIDFLCDPEKRIEAE
-345 QAVRGIV
+345 DAVLDIV
-352 ERYRTQ
+352 TRYRDQ
-358 TAAPEEVTKARKS
+358 PASGAEVTKARKS

-377 SNLSTARGRAS
+377 NNLSTARGRAS

-395 LARNPDLGSEYLE
+395 LARNPDLGSEYLGHI
-408 QVGRVEASD
+408 GRVEAAD
-417 LQRVAQR
+417 LQRVARR
-424 YLGESLSTVT
+424 YLTGSKATVT
-434 SLNPKGSLSRT
+434 SLNPKGSLART
-445 AAAAPAGAAR
+445 TGEAPAAGAR
-455 KIEKFTLPNGL
+455 HIEKFTLPNGL

-490 AESTATNGVT
+490 TETAATNGVT
-500 ALAARTLIKGTKKR
+500 ALAARTLVKGTQR
-514 TAEQL
+514 RSAEQL

-542 VEVMKPDLRLGMEI
+542 VEVMKPDLRLGMDI

-563 AQFPDEE
+563 AAFPEEE
-570 IEREKEDQT
+570 IEREKEDQI

-585 DEQITTV
+585 DEQITAV

-607 GLRSNGTQESVE
+607 GLRSSGTASSVA
-619 ALTRKQLLAFRD
+619 ALTRGHLLALRD
-631 ECVTAKNGIL
+631 ECVTAKNGVL
-641 AIFGDISVEEVRSLT
+641 AVFGDVSVDEVRT
-656 AELFTALPEGKLLM
+656 MAEEMFGGLCEGALLM
-670 TDPPVAAPLTAPAEV
+670 TDPPVAPALARAVEV
-685 VVNEPKQQAVLMA
+685 VAHEPKQQAVLMA
-698 GFRGADALSPDRT
+698 GFRGADALSPDRA

-765 DLVRKNFDEEIAALA
+765 DLVRKNFDEEIASLA
-780 AEGLT
+780 ADGLT
-785 EAELSRAK
+785 EAELTRAK
-793 KKLVGSEAIRNQ
+793 KKLIGSEAIRNQ
-805 SLEAFAHIVA
+805 SLEAFAHVVA

-828 QRAAEINAVTLEQV
+828 RRAAEINAVTLEQV
-842 RDVAR
+842 RAVAR
-847 KYFRDP
+847 KYFHDP
-853 CRATVLVTPATDKVA
+853 CRATVLVTPATA
-868 AG
+868 PTA

>member
-1 MTRPAARRPAM
+1 MPD
-12 QNFLPDSD
+12 FLPQPD
-20 PAAAALARGRTLS
+20 PAAAALSRGKTQT

-63 IHEGQWLGAGLSH
+63 IHEGSWLGAGLSH

-118 DVPADGAC
+118 DVPADGAA
-126 TAMELLADAALNST
+126 TAVELLADATLHST
-140 LPAEEFVKEQEVIRR
+140 LPADEFAKEQEVIRR

-183 HPIIGHLEV
+183 HPIIGHLDV

-221 VDPTEVF
+221 VDPAQVF
-228 AGAEKYFGSASRQ
+228 ADAEKWFGSVPRQ
-241 AQPPLFIQHE
+241 AQPPLFIPRE
-251 PPQLGRRAVHEEF
+251 PPQLGRREAHEEF

-286 ALDVLAT
+286 PLDVLAT

-307 REKQNLVH
+307 REKKNLVH

-330 GIDFLCDPEKRTEAE
+330 GIDFLCEPAKRAEAE

-358 TAAPEEVTKARKS
+358 SASPAEVAKARKS

-377 SNLSTARGRAS
+377 NNLSTARGRAS

-417 LQRVAQR
+417 LQRVARQ
-424 YLGESLSTVT
+424 YLGDSESTVT
-434 SLNPKGSLSRT
+434 SLNPKGSLARACAT
-445 AAAAPAGAAR
+445 APAAGAR
-455 KIEKFTLPNGL
+455 KIGKFTLPNGL
-466 RVLVCADHKL
+466 RVLVCDDHKL
-476 PLVDLVAVFRGGLL
+476 PLVNLVAVFRGGLL
-490 AESTATNGVT
+490 AETPATNGVT
-500 ALAARTLIKGTKKR
+500 ALAARTLIKGTSR
-514 TAEQL
+514 RNAEQL

-542 VEVMKPDLRLGMEI
+542 IEVMKPDLHLGMDI

-563 AQFPDEE
+563 ATFPAEE
-570 IEREKEDQT
+570 IAREKEDQI

-585 DEQITTV
+585 DEQITSV

-607 GLRSNGTQESVE
+607 GLRSNGTEESVH
-619 ALTRKQLLAFRD
+619 ALTREQLLAFRD
-631 ECVTAKNGIL
+631 ECVTAKNGVL
-641 AIFGDISVEEVRSLT
+641 AIFGAVSADEVRAM
-656 AELFTALPEGKLLM
+656 AEKMFGGLREGSLLM
-670 TDPPVAAPLTAPAEV
+670 TDPPVAPALTEAVEV
-685 VVNEPKQQAVLMA
+685 VAHEPKQQAVLMA
-698 GFRGADALSPDRT
+698 GFRGADALSPDRV

-765 DLVRKNFDEEIAALA
+765 DLVRKNFDDEISALA
-780 AEGLT
+780 SDGLT
-785 EAELSRAK
+785 EAELIRAK
-793 KKLVGSEAIRNQ
+793 KKLIGSEAIRNQ
-805 SLEAFAHIVA
+805 SLEAFAHVVA
-815 VDELYGLGAEHHA
+815 VDELYGLGAEHHV
-828 QRAAEINAVTLEQV
+828 QRAAEINAVTLDQV

-847 KYFRDP
+847 RYFREP
-853 CRATVLVTPATDKVA
+853 CRATVLVTPEIA
-868 AG
+868 

>member
-1 MTRPAARRPAM
+1 MP
-12 QNFLPDSD
+12 NFLPNSD
-20 PAAAALARGRTLS
+20 PATAALARGRTLT
-33 RVLPNGFTVLVEPDH
+33 RVLPNGFTILVEPDH

-63 IHEGQWLGAGLSH
+63 IHESQWLGAGLSH

-126 TAMELLADAALNST
+126 TAMELLADATLHST
-140 LPAEEFVKEQEVIRR
+140 LPAEEFAKEQEVIRR

-175 AFTASPYR
+175 AFTASPYK

-198 EDLVAYYRARYTP
+198 DDLVAYYRARYTP

-221 VDPTEVF
+221 VDPAKVF
-228 AGAEKYFGSASRQ
+228 AEAEKWFAPVPRQ
-241 AQPPLFIQHE
+241 AQPPLFIPHE
-251 PPQLGRRAVHEEF
+251 PPQLGRREAHEEF

-271 SIVWHIPPVTHPDTA
+271 SLVWHIPPVTHPDTA
-286 ALDVLAT
+286 PLDVLAT

-307 REKQNLVH
+307 REKKNLVH

-330 GIDFLCDPEKRTEAE
+330 GIDFLCDPEKRAEAE
-345 QAVRGIV
+345 KAVREIV

-358 TAAPEEVTKARKS
+358 AAGADEVTKARKS

-377 SNLSTARGRAS
+377 NNLSTARGRAS

-408 QVGRVEASD
+408 QIGHVEASD
-417 LQRVAQR
+417 LQRVAQK
-424 YLGESLSTVT
+424 YLGDSQSTVT
-434 SLNPKGSLSRT
+434 SLNPKDSLSR
-445 AAAAPAGAAR
+445 AAKSAPAAGAR
-455 KIEKFTLPNGL
+455 KIEKFTLSNGL

-476 PLVDLVAVFRGGLL
+476 PLVNLVAVFRGGLL
-490 AESTATNGVT
+490 AETAATNGVT

-542 VEVMKPDLRLGMEI
+542 VEVMKPDLRLGMDI
-556 LSDVLTH
+556 LSDVLAH
-563 AQFPDEE
+563 AEFPEEE
-570 IEREKEDQT
+570 IAREKEDQI

-607 GLRSNGTQESVE
+607 GLRSNGTEESVE
-619 ALTRKQLLAFRD
+619 ALTRQQLLAFRD
-631 ECVTAKNGIL
+631 TCVTAKNGVL
-641 AIFGDISVEEVRSLT
+641 AIFGDISVKEVRSMT
-656 AELFTALPEGKLLM
+656 AGLFSALPEGKLLM
-670 TDPPVAAPLTAPAEV
+670 TDPPVAPALASAAEIV
-685 VVNEPKQQAVLMA
+685 VKEPKQQAVLMA
-698 GFRGADALSPDRT
+698 GFRGTDALSPDRT

-765 DLVRKNFDEEIAALA
+765 DHVRKNFDEEIASLA
-780 AEGLT
+780 ADGLT
-785 EAELSRAK
+785 EAELARAK
-793 KKLVGSEAIRNQ
+793 KKLIGSEAIRNQ

-815 VDELYGLGAEHHA
+815 VDELYGLGADHYA
-828 QRAAEINAVTLEQV
+828 QRAAEINAVTLDEI
-842 RDVAR
+842 RHVAR
-847 KYFRDP
+847 KYFHQP
-853 CRATVLVTPATDKVA
+853 HRATVLVTPTAEKTHH
-868 AG
+868 G